1 MEYKSIVLKGKA
13 SEKIEFIP
21 GCDFAIINIA
31 LTDCEDGK
39 SNVISVKSGS
49 EEFVI
54 GTLIA
59 GKIPQMSC
67 ELTFPAPEDEDSEE
81 EAVSI
86 CANGAGTIH
95 VLGAFIPSED
105 EEDMYPEDFDEMD
118 DEDDEDDDEDED
130 EDDEEEEE
138 EVEEVPEPPKK
149 EAKIEAP
156 KKVET
161 PKKEAAPK
169 KAETPKKEA
178 TPKKAETPKKTETP
192 KKNTPKKT
200 PKKN

>member
-39 SNVISVKSGS
+39 SNVISVKTGS
-49 EEFVI
+49 DEFVI

-67 ELTFPAPEDEDSEE
+67 EITFPAPEDEDSEE

-86 CANGAGTIH
+86 CANGAGTVHI
-95 VLGAFIPSED
+95 LGAFIPSED

-118 DEDDEDDDEDED
+118 DEDDEDDEDED

-138 EVEEVPEPPKK
+138 EEEVPEPPKK
-149 EAKIEAP
+149 EAKIETPKKEAPKKAETP

-161 PKKEAAPK
+161 PKKEAPK
-169 KAETPKKEA
+169 KV
-178 TPKKAETPKKTETP
+178 ETPKKTETP